1 LFGYFLTAPWNHIF
15 LGEVKNGGCD
25 EAIENCSIGEHPAVL
40 TNNNLLANKSIYCP
54 SPPLASESKQNLQG
68 FPHFCI
74 LFPPLH
80 TSTPSLRTTFT
91 AATKIIDIRGRS
103 SMDAQRDGDVSRPGE
118 GSPLLQTQQ
127 RENHS
132 HNPDLEKPNS
142 KYTTYAVALGV
153 LLA

>member
-1 LFGYFLTAPWNHIF
+1 MKQLKIAPLVSILLYWPIIICWPTNR
-15 LGEVKNGGCD
+15 LLPKP
-25 EAIENCSIGEHPAVL
+25 AIGEWIETEPLRQPSFLHPL
-40 TNNNLLANKSIYCP
+40 S
-54 SPPLASESKQNLQG
+54 
-68 FPHFCI
+68 
-74 LFPPLH
+74 PLH
-80 TSTPSLRTTFT
+80 NSTPSLRTTFT

-127 RENHS
+127 RENHT